1 MITRLVAFVG
11 LLIAVSACAEVA
23 QGPRVVHYTP
33 DRFYIRHVPVVETW
47 PPVTELELAEVV
59 CGRVARRPLLE
70 EAYQFNPVDI
80 RYATYRCV
88 AEGELTNPL
97 SAPR

>member
-1 MITRLVAFVG
+1 MNRSVALLSLVVV
-11 LLIAVSACAEVA
+11 VSACAEMV

-47 PPVTELELAEVV
+47 PPVTEFELAEVV
-59 CGRVARRPLLE
+59 CGRVARRPVLE

-88 AEGELTNPL
+88 AEGELTDPL
-97 SAPR
+97 STLR